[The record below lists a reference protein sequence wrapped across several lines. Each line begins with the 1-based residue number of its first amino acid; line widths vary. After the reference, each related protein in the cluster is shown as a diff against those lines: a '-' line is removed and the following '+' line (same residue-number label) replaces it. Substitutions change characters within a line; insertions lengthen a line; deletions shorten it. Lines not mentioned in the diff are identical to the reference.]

1 MLFSC
6 ERQGQT
12 GHVPISSHGCSRLL
26 CCETVQFCLRPPS
39 RHNLRHQSFTPR
51 ETEVEVFRRPCRSVS
66 ALKRSCHSVFLTVA
80 SSSGSFS
87 PPSLSSTPSVPLV
100 LFLFLPEEAVI
111 GVADVHVKPAVCTD
125 AQIQKDGQQ
134 EAGSWGG
141 GGVDGS
147 RTEMRDK
154 RMKRERE
161 RARDQ
166 SRPPPSVFSLC
177 PQHPPHCQRDGEMK
191 RVRVSEQLTR
201 LHRQRFPP
209 SLAHSLAHSLAR
221 SLARS
226 LSRSIHLTPLFS
238 FSDAEG

>member
-6 ERQGQT
+6 ERRGQT

-26 CCETVQFCLRPPS
+26 CCETVQFCLHPPS

-51 ETEVEVFRRPCRSVS
+51 ETQVEVFRRPSRSVS
-66 ALKRSCHSVFLTVA
+66 ALKLSCQSVFLTVA

-87 PPSLSSTPSVPLV
+87 PPSLHSVINSLCSAHPLS
-100 LFLFLPEEAVI
+100 LPPVWRSCDWRRRRAREACSMYRCTDSEGEVQ
-111 GVADVHVKPAVCTD
+111 DSRRPAVC
-125 AQIQKDGQQ
+125 
-134 EAGSWGG
+134 GG

-154 RMKRERE
+154 RMKREGE

-166 SRPPPSVFSLC
+166 SRRPPSVFSLC

-191 RVRVSEQLTR
+191 RVRGSEQLTR
-201 LHRQRFPP
+201 LHRRRFPP
-209 SLAHSLAHSLAR
+209 SLAPSLAPYISLHCFPSVMLR
-221 SLARS
+221 
-226 LSRSIHLTPLFS
+226 
-238 FSDAEG
+238 DD